1 MNKDTGMI
9 CNIVARMQV
18 EIEALSGS
26 IEELDALRDRVV
38 ELEAALQKIAQ
49 HDMQAIAL
57 DALRP
62 GERIRGKTND

>member
-38 ELEAALQKIAQ
+38 ELEAALQEIAQ